1 MLLIVGV
8 IWLKIIIKYLMMYMA
23 FILGIV
29 LFIVGITNLFSS
41 LLLFVGGYLSLKN
54 TLDYRLI
61 KRNINKLKMDNGIKD
76 VCDYTGIVDIN
87 MANSKELVSSVKPIN
102 HNADDIVGIKRIR
115 RYGRVRKRY

>member
-1 MLLIVGV
+1 M
-8 IWLKIIIKYLMMYMA
+8 KIMIKYLMMYMA

-29 LFIVGITNLFSS
+29 LFSVGITNLFSS

-61 KRNINKLKMDNGIKD
+61 KRNINRLKRDNGVKD
-76 VCDYTGIVDIN
+76 VCNYTDYEDRKLDMNRV
-87 MANSKELVSSVKPIN
+87 NSKESVSSIKPIN
-102 HNADDIVGIKRIR
+102 HNADDIVGVKRIR